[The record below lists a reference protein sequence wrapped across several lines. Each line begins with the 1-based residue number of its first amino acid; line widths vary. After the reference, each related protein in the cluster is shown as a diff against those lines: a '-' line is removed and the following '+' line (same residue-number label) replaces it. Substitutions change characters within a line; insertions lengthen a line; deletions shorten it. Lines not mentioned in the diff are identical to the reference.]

1 MRRRIGSML
10 LVLCMMAGVL
20 MTGCGADNAEK
31 KKGVETISP
40 KGLFV
45 DFRICFSVFGI
56 LSVNILSACEKAD

>member
-40 KGLFV
+40 KGRMV
-45 DFRICFSVFGI
+45 V
-56 LSVNILSACEKAD
+56 

>member
-40 KGLFV
+40 KG
-45 DFRICFSVFGI
+45 RMR
-56 LSVNILSACEKAD
+56 A

>member
-40 KGLFV
+40 V
-45 DFRICFSVFGI
+45 V
-56 LSVNILSACEKAD
+56 